1 MQLRHIPDANAF
13 KGPLPFPSGQKKIA
27 VLGSNDTTKLAAA
40 AGHLSLLDVVLDI
53 FVSARL

>member
-1 MQLRHIPDANAF
+1 MPT
-13 KGPLPFPSGQKKIA
+13 PSKARFHFRAAKKIA